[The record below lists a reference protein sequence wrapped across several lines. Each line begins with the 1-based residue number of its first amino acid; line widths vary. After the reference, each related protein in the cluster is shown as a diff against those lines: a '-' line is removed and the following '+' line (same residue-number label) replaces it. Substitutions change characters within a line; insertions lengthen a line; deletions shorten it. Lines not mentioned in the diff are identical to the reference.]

1 MSRRLIGA
9 LVALL
14 LLLGFGFVLWSER
27 PPGPTGAW
35 MSAAGVTPR
44 FETVE
49 GLRVR
54 YVRAGSGPAVVLI
67 HGLASSIVTWRHVLP
82 VLARD
87 HDVVAVDLPGFG
99 ASDQPANLSPDS
111 YPGIVTGLMDRLG
124 IARASLVGNSL
135 GGAVGVWVAARAP
148 TRVDRLVLLD
158 AAGYNLAPRDRPL
171 LLRLAGSPLG
181 ALTDHL
187 PIRRLMVRIGLRQVF
202 YDDSLVT
209 DERVEEYAAPFFR
222 PGAAVATRS
231 LLTSLGHEG
240 VAFPGVIAQVK
251 APTLIVWGREDTWI
265 PVRDADRFA
274 STIAGSRKVVLEAC
288 GHMPQEERPAEVL
301 RLLAEF
307 LDARN
312 GSGSHR
318 GTENTEK
325 DERIGS
331 ELP

>member
-1 MSRRLIGA
+1 VSRRLVGT
-9 LVALL
+9 LVALP
-14 LLLGFGFVLWSER
+14 LLLGLGLVLWPER

-44 FETVE
+44 VETVE
-49 GLRVR
+49 GMRVR

-67 HGLASSIVTWRHVLP
+67 HGLASSVVTWRDVLP

-99 ASDQPANLSPDS
+99 ASDQPADLSPDC
-111 YPGIVTGLMDRLG
+111 YPAIVTALMDRLG

-135 GGAVGVWVAARAP
+135 GGAVAVWVAARAP

-187 PIRRLMVRIGLRQVF
+187 PIRRPMVRIGLRQVF

-209 DERVEEYAAPFFR
+209 DERVEEYAAPLFR
-222 PGAAVATRS
+222 PGAAAAIRS
-231 LLTSLGHEG
+231 LLNSLGHEG

-251 APTLIVWGREDTWI
+251 APTLIVWGREDAWI

-274 STIAGSRKVVLEAC
+274 ATIPGSRTVVLEAC

-301 RLLAEF
+301 RLLSEF
-307 LDARN
+307 LDGRNDN
-312 GSGSHR
+312 GSQR

-325 DERIGS
+325 NELKGS